1 MKTWKK
7 RKRRVNVTQTR
18 RTRMTVIVMTRVTPV
33 IHKDC
38 SMP

>member
-7 RKRRVNVTQTR
+7 RRRRVSVTQT
-18 RTRMTVIVMTRVTPV
+18 RTRMTVIVMTRLTPV